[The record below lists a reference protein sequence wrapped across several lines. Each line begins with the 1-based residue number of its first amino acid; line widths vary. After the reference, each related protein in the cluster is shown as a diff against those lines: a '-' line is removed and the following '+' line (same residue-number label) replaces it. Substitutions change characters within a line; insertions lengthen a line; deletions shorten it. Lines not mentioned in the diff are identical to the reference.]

1 MAKEKCDEHS
11 GCINQI
17 EVNKGNI
24 DTLFTAVDKIKNRPP
39 VWMSLAFA
47 VAVGAIGWLAKAH

>member
-17 EVNKGNI
+17 ETNKDNI
-24 DTLFTAVDKIKNRPP
+24 STLFDAVEKIKNRPP

-47 VAVGAIGWLAKAH
+47 VALGGIGWLIKGI

>member
-11 GCINQI
+11 GCINQVKTNREEI
-17 EVNKGNI
+17 VKLW
-24 DTLFTAVDKIKNRPP
+24 TVVDRIQNRPP

-47 VAVGAIGWLAKAH
+47 VALGVIGWLIKS